1 MTRNE
6 PRRSSPCPKVLVV
19 DDEPDIRELLDLTLA
34 RMDVPL
40 LSQVTGL
47 WQLRIR
53 RHFRPD
59 IFQSLSSGL
68 LKRYGDAMGLTVE
81 QLKKVE

>member
-1 MTRNE
+1 
-6 PRRSSPCPKVLVV
+6 
-19 DDEPDIRELLDLTLA
+19 
-34 RMDVPL
+34 MDVPL